1 MVTTERSSPTRSD
14 PTPGPRV
21 PTPRRSKWRAGSS
34 SRLVLE
40 SALIVLSVLLGF
52 ALSEW
57 RARQAERERAAVA
70 LENFR
75 QEINENLAEMERVY
89 PMHVRFVE
97 RLAGAIESGADEWET
112 GFDAFAALMP
122 EGGIGSHSMREAA
135 WETAV
140 STGALRLL
148 DYEAATLLSETYLVQ
163 AKLALTRQI
172 MGDRF
177 SDESNFDPQRRN
189 TMIRVHHRLMSDLAG
204 QEEYLIDAYR
214 RTLQGLPAPA
224 RP

>member
-1 MVTTERSSPTRSD
+1 MATTQRSSPTRSD
-14 PTPGPRV
+14 PTPSLRG
-21 PTPRRSKWRAGSS
+21 PTPRRSKWRASSS
-34 SRLVLE
+34 SRLILE
-40 SALIVLSVLLGF
+40 SVLIVLSVLLGF

-57 RARQAERERAAVA
+57 RTRQADRERAAVA

-75 QEINENLAEMERVY
+75 REISENLAELERLY

-97 RLAGAIESGADEWET
+97 RLAGAMESGADEWET
-112 GFDAFAALMP
+112 SFDAFAALMP
-122 EGGIGSHSMREAA
+122 EGAMGSHPLRQAA

-148 DYEAATLLSETYLVQ
+148 DYEAATLLSDAYLVQ
-163 AKLALTRQI
+163 ASVARTRQL
-172 MGDRF
+172 MADRF

-214 RTLQGLPAPA
+214 STLQGLPAPA
-224 RP
+224 RR